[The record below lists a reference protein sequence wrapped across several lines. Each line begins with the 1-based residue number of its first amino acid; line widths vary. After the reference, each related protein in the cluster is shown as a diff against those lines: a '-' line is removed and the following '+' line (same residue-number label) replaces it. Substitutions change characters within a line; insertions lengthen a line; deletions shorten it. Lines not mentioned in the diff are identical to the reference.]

1 MPLVTLL
8 LRGDARVAHKPQRW
22 SQALSGVAA
31 LLH

>member
-8 LRGDARVAHKPQRW
+8 LRGGARVAHKSQRW